1 LGLLSTLCAALRL
14 CKTRSRKDKAQEP
27 TNSLVKAVGF
37 LDEAGEKGLIR
48 NLKQDRDKTIA
59 LLGALV
65 FPLNRIDE
73 FRQAFAPLFD
83 RFKKEG
89 GSQLKKLHI
98 AEAFAPGNENL
109 RPMATEV
116 RGAVFDLIRSKQ
128 VPIIYVARRMKL
140 LREAHVR
147 LEALKAQA
155 LTTRRATHI
164 SMPNRLS
171 LDRIEQDLMTG
182 LALRLDAFAEDA
194 KIDLIDLATDQ
205 IDIPISL
212 ALKESVDQTRSI
224 SLSQKIVKAYDL
236 NKRKPVQGSI
246 TMSVKNPPFEL
257 DVRRVG
263 SLKVVGK
270 DDPLT
275 FAIDVIVNALNDH
288 LSALNANE
296 PLNAPSSIAGWALE
310 DRVRG
315 VADGMAEDLY

>member
-1 LGLLSTLCAALRL
+1 
-14 CKTRSRKDKAQEP
+14 
-27 TNSLVKAVGF
+27 
-37 LDEAGEKGLIR
+37 
-48 NLKQDRDKTIA
+48 
-59 LLGALV
+59 
-65 FPLNRIDE
+65 
-73 FRQAFAPLFD
+73 
-83 RFKKEG
+83 
-89 GSQLKKLHI
+89 
-98 AEAFAPGNENL
+98 
-109 RPMATEV
+109 
-116 RGAVFDLIRSKQ
+116 
-128 VPIIYVARRMKL
+128 
-140 LREAHVR
+140 
-147 LEALKAQA
+147 
-155 LTTRRATHI
+155 
-164 SMPNRLS
+164 
-171 LDRIEQDLMTG
+171 
-182 LALRLDAFAEDA
+182 
-194 KIDLIDLATDQ
+194 
-205 IDIPISL
+205 
-212 ALKESVDQTRSI
+212 VDQTRSI